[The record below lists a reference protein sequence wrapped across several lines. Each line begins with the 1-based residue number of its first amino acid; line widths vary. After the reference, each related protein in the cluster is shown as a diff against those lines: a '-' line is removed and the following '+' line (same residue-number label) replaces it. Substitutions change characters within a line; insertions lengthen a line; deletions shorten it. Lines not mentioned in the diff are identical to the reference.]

1 MTAAQSVPTS
11 AALHIKLARELG
23 RRVLFN
29 KIAAKPILA
38 SSSAVRAYLQ
48 GLLEAEPREKF
59 LVMFLDRSHRLIAL
73 ETMAEGSISHAP
85 VYTREVV
92 RRAVEL
98 SASGMI
104 LVHNHPSGSEK
115 ISKADVSVTT
125 QIARAAA
132 VLDVELIDHLVV
144 AGPKVIGFVER
155 GLLPPS
161 SARR

>member
-1 MTAAQSVPTS
+1 
-11 AALHIKLARELG
+11 
-23 RRVLFN
+23 
-29 KIAAKPILA
+29 
-38 SSSAVRAYLQ
+38 
-48 GLLEAEPREKF
+48 
-59 LVMFLDRSHRLIAL
+59 
-73 ETMAEGSISHAP
+73 
-85 VYTREVV
+85 
-92 RRAVEL
+92 
-98 SASGMI
+98 MI